1 MEELKNICL
10 LEIDLWNLF
19 KRFWKNCQQHGFMK
33 QMAIGFIKYCQ
44 GIGII
49 VRKKKGG
56 RVNKK
61 ESLHSKF

>member
-1 MEELKNICL
+1 
-10 LEIDLWNLF
+10 
-19 KRFWKNCQQHGFMK
+19 MK

-56 RVNKK
+56 RVNRK
-61 ESLHSKF
+61 ESLHSKLKSYLAYLKRKTKTFSKTLDALQ